1 MPGRWHHNPARW
13 HRQSGLSCAPV
24 HSGLAADVVDEDVQL
39 AHLSCHGIPRRL
51 IVHTQS
57 QEQPADAACRTG
69 DKRGLA
75 FQSAHA
81 AAIASKVSQFKT
93 GAGAM
98 QTIGVIGAGLMG
110 NGIAHVAAQAGY
122 SVILSDVAM
131 ERCEAARATIAK
143 NMARQV
149 GKGVLSQE
157 QADAALARISLTT
170 QAADFAAA
178 DLVIE
183 AATENEAVK
192 VQIFQGLATLL
203 KPDALLASNTSS
215 ISITRLAAATGRADR
230 FCGLHFFNPVPL
242 MALVEIIPGLATSA
256 ETTAAM
262 QAFAARL
269 GKTAILAG
277 DAPAFI
283 VNRVLCPMLNEAIF
297 ALGDGVG
304 SVVDIDTGLK
314 LGANH
319 PMGPLTL
326 ADFVGLD
333 TLISIMKVMQDS
345 TGDPKYRPAPL
356 LVKMVEAG
364 WLGRKSGR
372 GFYDYTGAEP
382 VPTR

>member
-1 MPGRWHHNPARW
+1 
-13 HRQSGLSCAPV
+13 
-24 HSGLAADVVDEDVQL
+24 
-39 AHLSCHGIPRRL
+39 
-51 IVHTQS
+51 
-57 QEQPADAACRTG
+57 
-69 DKRGLA
+69 
-75 FQSAHA
+75 
-81 AAIASKVSQFKT
+81 
-93 GAGAM
+93 M

-122 SVILSDVAM
+122 DVILSDVAM
-131 ERCEAARATIAK
+131 DRCEAARGTIAK

-149 GKGVLSQE
+149 SKGVLTQDE
-157 QADAALARISLTT
+157 ADAALARITLTT
-170 QAADFAAA
+170 DTGDFAAA

-183 AATENEAVK
+183 AATENESVK
-192 VQIFQGLATLL
+192 GKIFAGLADVL

-256 ETTAAM
+256 ATTAAM

-297 ALGDGVG
+297 ALGEGVG
-304 SVVDIDTGLK
+304 SVADIDAGLK

-319 PMGPLTL
+319 PMGPLAL

-333 TLISIMKVMQDS
+333 TLLSIMQVMQAG

-356 LVKMVEAG
+356 LVKHVEAG
-364 WLGRKSGR
+364 WLGRKTGR
-372 GFYDYTGAEP
+372 GFYDYSGPEP
-382 VPTR
+382 VATR